1 VVESL
6 PSKNEALTSDPSTT
20 KNKRRRRRGG
30 GQEREGKGR
39 KEGRKERKRNRG
51 SNTSFLSGLLQQ
63 IHPTLSLGPGMWER
77 LWQSPFSLL
86 LFLRKSQ
93 ETCLL

>member
-39 KEGRKERKRNRG
+39 KEGRKEKEIEVAIL
-51 SNTSFLSGLLQQ
+51 LS
-63 IHPTLSLGPGMWER
+63 
-77 LWQSPFSLL
+77 
-86 LFLRKSQ
+86 SQ
-93 ETCLL
+93 GCYSKFIPHSV